1 MTRLSES
8 PKKIHAAPFPSLAT
22 NPSRSM
28 EQPNIAPLPDPSATA
43 KPSYWRKLG
52 GGSLTIS
59 LILHSVFLALG
70 VFWILRVIPPEPDVK
85 FTPGGGSRGAPA
97 GNPSQRKQ
105 QHLTRS
111 HMPRVAARGVAET
124 ISLPEP
130 DLVSGMG
137 KLDAL
142 SGEGMST
149 SLGAHHGGNGN
160 PSGGL
165 GNSSLQGVK
174 PGSGPGLFGIPT
186 RVQRVAYVV
195 DFSISMR
202 ADGRELLMREEL
214 DKAVKALPETTKY
227 QLIFFS
233 GPVWVAGDDV
243 TGNTVRHDGK
253 THTWTSKSSWEWICN
268 GPLMKADWLTATKD
282 QIKKSRSLIKDTPLI
297 GGTDWEA
304 PLEIAMNMSPAP
316 EVIIFMTDGAME
328 QRDMS
333 RLSRGIVTKAKQKN
347 ITINTVNMMVTDPT
361 AVEAL
366 TTMAERTGGSVTM
379 VEQGGKIRKPKSNG
393 K

>member
-1 MTRLSES
+1 
-8 PKKIHAAPFPSLAT
+8 
-22 NPSRSM
+22 M
-28 EQPNIAPLPDPSATA
+28 EQPNIESVSETSATP
-43 KPSYWRKLG
+43 KPSYWRRLG

-59 LILHSVFLALG
+59 LVLHGIILVLG
-70 VFWILRVIPPEPDVK
+70 LFWILQIIPPEPEVK
-85 FTPGGGSRGAPA
+85 FTPGGSRDPAA
-97 GNPSQRKQ
+97 GNPSQKKQ
-105 QHLTRS
+105 QHLSRT
-111 HMPRVAARGVAET
+111 HTPHVVAQGQIST

-130 DLVSGMG
+130 DLSSRMG

-142 SGEGMST
+142 SGQGMPN
-149 SLGAHHGGNGN
+149 SLSGDPGNKGG
-160 PSGGL
+160 PAGGL
-165 GNSSLQGVK
+165 GDSSLQGVK
-174 PGSGPGLFGIPT
+174 PGSGTGPGIFGIPN

-233 GPVWVAGDDV
+233 GPVWIAGDEV

-253 THTWTSKSSWEWICN
+253 NYTWTSKSSWEWICN

-282 QIKKSRSLIKDTPLI
+282 EIKKSRALIKDTPLV

-304 PLEIAMNMSPAP
+304 PLEIAMNMNPAP

-333 RLSRGIVTKAKQKN
+333 RLSRGIVAKAKQKN
-347 ITINTVNMMVTDPT
+347 ITINTVNMMVTDPE
-361 AVEAL
+361 AMKAL
-366 TTMAERTGGSVTM
+366 TQMAERTGGSVTM
-379 VEQGGKIRKPKSNG
+379 VEQGGKVRKLDKAQ